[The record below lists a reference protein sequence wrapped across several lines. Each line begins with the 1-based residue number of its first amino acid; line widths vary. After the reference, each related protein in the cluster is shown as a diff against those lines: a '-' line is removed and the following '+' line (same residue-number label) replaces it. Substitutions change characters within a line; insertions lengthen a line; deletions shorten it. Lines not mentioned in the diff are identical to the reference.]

1 MNFIYSILRKY
12 LPEEGFNKRSITA
25 IIFMLFTL
33 LVVVPLSFILILEKL
48 LDFNIES
55 LPVYIG
61 FPIFSFL
68 PLVALV
74 YAYYPGYKYLKS
86 VQKFSTI
93 KVTAFLMLIILAPYA
108 LLCLVVEYL

>member
-74 YAYYPGYKYLKS
+74 YAYYPGYKYLES
-86 VQKFSTI
+86 VQKYSVF
-93 KVTAFLMLIILAPYA
+93 KVTVFFWIIILTPFAGMY
-108 LLCLVVEYL
+108 LLSEYF